1 MTDAAKNVSDAARAL
16 SAEHRLRLVENLL
29 ESLAAPD
36 EAIDRLWAKEAED
49 RLAAYRRGEI
59 EASGLSEI
67 LAKYR
72 AS

>member
-1 MTDAAKNVSDAARAL
+1 MTDAAKKLSAAARAL
-16 SAEHRLRLVENLL
+16 SAEDRLKLVEDLL
-29 ESLAAPD
+29 ESLDVPD
-36 EAIDRLWAKEAED
+36 EAIDRLWAQEAQD

-72 AS
+72 TS